1 MSVAIIA
8 VVVLGFGF
16 ASLAVITLARWSDM
30 ARWRSS
36 LVAYELHLPASLN
49 VADVATWL
57 SGIQAMTHPMRFS
70 LLPLPPVCLEVV
82 STTRGISYFVLV
94 ASHDVSKL
102 LAGLRGAMPGA
113 RITEAPAYMQA
124 RPRWQLAAELT
135 MTSYDRPLAT
145 ERAEQTSTALLAS
158 LQPIVGNDTEVRLQY
173 ILTSAGTT
181 APVSTPSVKNN
192 NSGAWNWENTV
203 PQDAEAVQA
212 ARAKRRDPQLMAVAR
227 VGISAPNAAQA
238 HALFGRIW
246 NNYHGL
252 NNVGVRLRR
261 RMLPSAV
268 VADRLSQ
275 RAYPVTRWPLLISS
289 KEGAGLL
296 ALPIGEHRLPGLSLG
311 VARQLPPPMNM
322 PSRGALVGMS
332 NYPGMT
338 NHPLALTTTDR
349 LRHMHLMSPTGAGKS
364 TLMARLALA
373 DIADGRSV
381 VVLDPKND
389 LVDAILARIPEH
401 RRDDVVVLNPAATN
415 DKIVGFNPLDV
426 AGEGDYAREL
436 VADHVL
442 GIFHSIYREFWGPRT
457 DDILRAALLTLTHT
471 KAPDGTA
478 FTLIEVPELLTN
490 PNLRRYVSTQ
500 ASLPSHLRQYWQQFD
515 AMSEDARMNAIGS
528 VLNKLR
534 AFTMRTPVRLMLGQ
548 SQGVRLDYRFCR
560 KGILL
565 VPLSKGTLGG
575 ETANLLGSLLV
586 AALWQTTLGRIR
598 LPADR
603 RPAMFAYLDEFQD
616 VVRLGVG
623 TDLADM
629 LAQARGLG
637 LGLVLAHQYLHQL
650 PEAIQQAVL
659 GTVRTSVAFQCEYA
673 DAAVLAK
680 RFAPL
685 TADDLQGLGAYEIAA
700 RLCVNGSTLA
710 PVTGMTLPL
719 DVSTGDPNELATSS
733 RTRYGRTRA
742 DVEAGLR
749 ARIAVNSDSSSVG
762 RHPRRGTT

>member
-1 MSVAIIA
+1 MSAA
-8 VVVLGFGF
+8 LALLGLVFG
-16 ASLAVITLARWSDM
+16 LAVLALIVAARWSEM
-30 ARWRSS
+30 TSWRLS
-36 LVAYELHLPASLN
+36 LVAYELQLPVNLSLD
-49 VADVATWL
+49 DVSAFL
-57 SGIQAMTHPMRFS
+57 SGTQAMTHPMRFS
-70 LLPLPPVCLEVV
+70 LLPLPPLCLEVV
-82 STTRGISYFVLV
+82 STARGISYFVLV
-94 ASHDVSKL
+94 TKRDASKL
-102 LAGLRGAMPGA
+102 LASLRAAIPGA
-113 RITEAPAYMQA
+113 RITEAPAYAQA
-124 RPRWQLAAELT
+124 RPRWQIAAELT
-135 MTSYDRPLAT
+135 MTSYDRPLAI

-158 LQPIVGNDTEVRLQY
+158 LQPIVGDGTEVRLQY
-173 ILTSAGTT
+173 IFTSAGTPR
-181 APVSTPSVKNN
+181 PVPTPSTRNN
-192 NSGAWNWENTV
+192 NSVAWAWENTV

-212 ARAKRRDPQLMAVAR
+212 ARAKRRDPLLMAVAR
-227 VGISAPNAAQA
+227 VGIAAPNAAQA
-238 HALFGRIW
+238 HALLGRIW

-261 RMLPSAV
+261 RMVSSAT
-268 VADRLSQ
+268 VADRLTL
-275 RAYPVTRWPLLISS
+275 RRYPVTRWPLLVSS
-289 KEGAGLL
+289 KEAAGLL
-296 ALPIGEHRLPGLSLG
+296 ALPIGAHRLPGLSLG
-311 VARQLPPPMNM
+311 AARQLPPPVNM
-322 PSRGALVGMS
+322 PSRGALIGMS

-338 NHPLALTTTDR
+338 NHPLTLTTTDR

-364 TLMARLALA
+364 TLMARLALG
-373 DIADGRSV
+373 DIDAGRSV

-389 LVDAILARIPEH
+389 LVDAILARIPED
-401 RRDDVVVLNPAATN
+401 RRDDVVVLNPAATAGH
-415 DKIVGFNPLDV
+415 IVGFNPLNV
-426 AGEGDYAREL
+426 AGGSDHAREL

-471 KAPDGTA
+471 IAPDGTA

-490 PNLRRYVSTQ
+490 PALRRYVSAQ
-500 ASLPSHLRQYWQQFD
+500 ASLPSHLRQYWRQFD

-565 VPLSKGTLGG
+565 VPLSKGTLGS

-603 RPAMFAYLDEFQD
+603 RPAMFAFLDEFQD

-637 LGLVLAHQYLHQL
+637 LGLVLAHQYLSQL
-650 PEAIQQAVL
+650 PDAIQQAVL
-659 GTVRTSVAFQCEYA
+659 GTVRTQVTFQCEYA
-673 DAAVLAK
+673 DAAVLAR

-700 RLCVNGSTLA
+700 RLSVNGSTLA
-710 PVTGMTLPL
+710 PVTGTTLPL
-719 DVSTGDPNELATSS
+719 DPQSGDADELAATS
-733 RTRYGRTRA
+733 RNRYGLPRA

-749 ARIAVNSDSSSVG
+749 TRIAVASDDSVVG
-762 RHPRRGTT
+762 RRRRGGSV